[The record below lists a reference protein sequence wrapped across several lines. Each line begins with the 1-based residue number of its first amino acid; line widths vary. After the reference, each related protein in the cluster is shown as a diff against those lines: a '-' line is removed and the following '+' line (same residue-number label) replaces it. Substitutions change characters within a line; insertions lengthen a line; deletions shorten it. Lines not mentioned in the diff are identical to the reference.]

1 MERSFKEYLDN
12 NFTYVEY
19 NKIESDIYWGIPLNN
34 FNKLD
39 SLDIINSQFRVKRF
53 NLVKNLAHNTIL
65 EVGWTIIPIIILLFV
80 ALPSMKLLYYM
91 ENPLRYTFFSYDC
104 AVTVI
109 GHQWYWSYE
118 YINTELLDI
127 VKDYLFLDYKLTS
140 NTGSTED
147 LAININYNS
156 FDSYMLPTDEVIK
169 QTGLRLLDVDN
180 VLIVPVSTRLRF
192 FITSAD
198 VIHSWALP
206 SFGIKV
212 DAVPGRLTLA
222 STVILES
229 GVFYG
234 QCSEICGVGHG
245 FMPIKIIAI

>member
-1 MERSFKEYLDN
+1 MEKNFKDYLNN
-12 NFTYVEY
+12 NFTYIEY
-19 NKIESDIYWGIPLNN
+19 NKLESDIYWGTPSNN

-39 SLDIINSQFRVKRF
+39 ILDIINSQFRVKRF
-53 NLVKNLAHNTIL
+53 NLVKNSTHNTIL

-104 AVTVI
+104 AVTII

-127 VKDYLFLDYKLTS
+127 INNYLFIDFYLTS
-140 NTGSTED
+140 QDND
-147 LAININYNS
+147 LGDLDMNIKYQK
-156 FDSYMLPTDEVIK
+156 FESYMLPTEEILEQK
-169 QTGLRLLDVDN
+169 GLRLLDVDN
-180 VLIVPVSTRLRF
+180 ALIVPVNTRLRF
-192 FITSAD
+192 FITSED
-198 VIHSWALP
+198 VLHAWAVP
-206 SFGIKV
+206 SLGIKT
-212 DAVPGRLTLA
+212 DAVPGRLSLA